1 MLATSVFERRLGRRF
16 AIAALIALVALAAL
30 GYLVDRVVLDQ
41 QRGAVATTL
50 EAMLSTSARTV
61 TAWLDDRRTFL
72 TVLVKARR
80 LREALRAAIQS
91 PAAVPPLR
99 EALGAFAVPFDF
111 KHGAIVDEK
120 GVIRLDIDDGACTG
134 KMLPASLLPY
144 LTRALTGE
152 TCITPPM
159 MTELGTPNAPDI
171 FAMAA
176 VPADAGQ
183 APLVLALTINPAVF
197 SALLDQTRPGRSG
210 ETTAFDREGR
220 MLNESRFVEQ
230 IIAAGVLPAGTTSTI
245 LTLDLRNPG
254 VDIRTG
260 KRAELPIKAQPLT
273 RMVASAL
280 QGKNGVDVDGF
291 YDYRGV
297 WSVAAWQWL
306 APYDMGLAVKMD
318 YSEAFSTVGTIRKI
332 FMSLM
337 AMIALA
343 VLAVVGWSYVGARQ
357 QRKLTEA
364 QRKAE
369 RLGQYQLERKL
380 GEGGMG
386 EVYLGQHAL
395 LRRAT
400 AIKVLRPSSA
410 RDERARFEREVT
422 LGCRLTHPNTIA
434 IFDFGHTVDGRF
446 YYAMEYLD
454 GMDLAKAVDKH
465 GPMPPDRVVHLLAQ
479 VCGSLAEAHDLH
491 LIHRD
496 VKPENIMIC
505 MRGGIPDL
513 VKVLD
518 FGLVKSLDTASPRLT
533 MSATICGTPAFIAP
547 ESVQGKEIDARAD
560 LYAVA
565 AVGYYLLTGVVL
577 FERASVMD
585 TLMAQLS
592 EPPRPFCDFGVIVPA
607 DLERLIMQG
616 LSKSP
621 SDRAPSAQAMREQLL
636 SCACAAAWTEDKAR
650 AWWAA
655 HTADPATGTPVAGQA
670 LVLASLNGL
679 DSHPKR

>member
-30 GYLVDRVVLDQ
+30 GFVVNRIVLDQ
-41 QRGAVATTL
+41 QRVAVAATL
-50 EAMLSTSARTV
+50 EAMLATSARTV

-72 TVLVKARR
+72 TVLVKAKR
-80 LREALRAAIQS
+80 LREAMQ
-91 PAAVPPLR
+91 AAVKSSAAAPALR

-111 KHGAIVDEK
+111 KDGAIIDEK
-120 GVIRLDIDDGACTG
+120 GVVRLDIDDGQCTG
-134 KMLPASLLPY
+134 KMVPTPLLPY
-144 LTRALTGE
+144 YKRALAGE
-152 TCITPPM
+152 TCITPPI
-159 MTELGTPNAPDI
+159 MTELGNPNAPDI
-171 FAMAA
+171 FAMAG
-176 VPADAGQ
+176 VPAEAGQ
-183 APLVLALTINPAVF
+183 GPMVLVLTIDPTVF
-197 SALLDQTRPGRSG
+197 STLLDQTRPGNSG
-210 ETTAFDREGR
+210 ETTAFDRDGR

-260 KRAELPIKAQPLT
+260 KRSELPIKAQPLT

-280 QGKNGVDVDGF
+280 QGENGVDVDGF

-332 FMSLM
+332 FASLM
-337 AMIALA
+337 ALIAIA

-357 QRKLTEA
+357 QRKLSEA

-369 RLGQYQLERKL
+369 KLGQYQLERKL

-400 AIKVLRPSSA
+400 AIKVLRPTSG
-410 RDERARFEREVT
+410 RDDRARFEREVT

-454 GMDLAKAVDKH
+454 GIDLAKAVERH
-465 GPMPPDRVVHLLAQ
+465 GPMPPDRVAHLLAQ
-479 VCGSLAEAHDLH
+479 VCGSLAEAHDLQ

-505 MRGGIPDL
+505 LRGGIPDM

-518 FGLVKSLDTASPRLT
+518 FGLVKSLNAASPRLT
-533 MSATICGTPAFIAP
+533 VSTTICGTPAFMAP
-547 ESVQGKEIDARAD
+547 ENVQGKEIDARAD

-565 AVGYYLLTGVVL
+565 AVGYFLLTGVVL

-585 TLMAQLS
+585 ALMAQLTDS
-592 EPPRPFCDFGVIVPA
+592 PRPFIDYGVTVPA
-607 DLERLIMQG
+607 DLERVIMQG

-621 SDRAPSAQAMREQLL
+621 GERAPNARAMRDQLL
-636 SCACAAAWTEDKAR
+636 ACACAAEWTEDKGL

-655 HTADPATGTPVAGQA
+655 HKADQATGTPVTGQA
-670 LVLASLNGL
+670 LVVASLNG
-679 DSHPKR
+679 PP